1 MIRYGEKNVLS
12 YLHDLNWRGSLLCI
26 IIVLKYLMKYFNI
39 NVSLSNI
46 YKKIQNRIYLDKVQF
61 GQVGLTV

>member
-1 MIRYGEKNVLS
+1 
-12 YLHDLNWRGSLLCI
+12 
-26 IIVLKYLMKYFNI
+26 MKYFNI

-61 GQVGLTV
+61 GQIGLTV